1 MTTALL
7 FVAGVWLGTNID
19 LKELNNK
26 NRTKE
31 GINRLIAVVNQDLG
45 ISDGNI
51 NVKYSDAFVS
61 SLNDGYK
68 VVSYKEAQ
76 KGMENGDYAAIVTF
90 PSDMSSNVYSLNSD
104 LLKQS
109 EIDFVVNP
117 SLSENAYLE
126 TYLKVMDLQQD
137 ISKTI
142 SFLYISSL
150 YDEFHN
156 AQDKVKNVFHND
168 EDDMTALNDVE
179 LHDFR
184 LRVNWSDI
192 PQVDFNP
199 TEIDFDEF
207 VATVQGYADSM
218 SKEYT
223 DSYAV
228 AQADYDVFQ
237 TGFSDS
243 ADKISSEGLSW
254 YNRVD
259 QREEKV
265 SEQVSSLEKY
275 RESLKGWSDK
285 ALLWNEANLNWHDNL
300 STHYI
305 DLSTWKS
312 KVLDWKTKSD
322 QWGEAYQE
330 DMEKYKVKIKE
341 FYKNEDSNYLDKALK
356 YYSDAT
362 SDWAEKYT
370 GYAEKAK
377 TFFEGITPF
386 VEKYNTYATN
396 YNEKK
401 NQLLGY
407 LGSVEKYRTELS
419 TYKTKLDA
427 VKNKFDPIINY
438 YNQLKTFYLGNKQ
451 NNEQDNEQDNQS
463 NGLKQKISGF
473 YDSLLEFKD
482 ILDNYKTKLEAYEID
497 YNLSIPNQLSSK
509 IETQKKE
516 IDTYIE
522 NNKVEIEEFEVL
534 LNNISNITIDE
545 PTTSPDYSSLNS
557 DGNLPE
563 IDINELNS
571 YISQEELT
579 EWNKKYSGEKPDSNL
594 EPDTTS
600 SDEKEVDPVED
611 FEEDVPQFEGEE
623 FEELNIT
630 EPEKLNDQL
639 PEVPQVLLDNC
650 NSIISESKKY
660 IPNNYLNDDTKS
672 KVNEIV
678 KRYADNLTG
687 VDSRLKANMLSNNG
701 LLTQAYHGYNSYV
714 YTLRSDA
721 DSAYNAQTDDLDKTL
736 DSFYSVK
743 KSTSKDN
750 RNLLNDFSEKLPE
763 SRINSVTNK
772 DYVNFTIAPLNFS
785 TGKIRAEDQTQ
796 ASDQQK
802 RLNILSVSIVSL
814 LVMVIISLL
823 FIVYFYIK
831 ERKKEKEIN

>member
-254 YNRVD
+254 YNQVD
-259 QREEKV
+259 QREGKV

-275 RESLKGWSDK
+275 RESLMGWSDK
-285 ALLWNEANLNWHDNL
+285 ALLWNEANLNWRDNL

-322 QWGEAYQE
+322 QWGEAYQN
-330 DMEKYKVKIKE
+330 DLGNYKISIDNYKE
-341 FYKNEDSNYLDKALK
+341 EVDTYLKKALDH
-356 YYSDAT
+356 YSST
-362 SDWAEKYT
+362 TFDWAKKYT
-370 GYAEKAK
+370 GYADNVETFLK
-377 TFFEGITPF
+377 TLVGEYNNKIGIDSDYIKST
-386 VEKYNTYATN
+386 KQYA
-396 YNEKK
+396 ED
-401 NQLLGY
+401 
-407 LGSVEKYRTELS
+407 LS
-419 TYKTKLDA
+419 TYKTNLNA
-427 VKNKFDPIINY
+427 VKDENFDPIINY

-451 NNEQDNEQDNQS
+451 DNEQSNGQGNGQDNEQT
-463 NGLKQKISGF
+463 NGLKQKNSGF
-473 YDSLLEFKD
+473 YNSLLEFKQS
-482 ILDNYKTKLEAYEID
+482 LDNYKTKLEAYVGHSIDNEIGYD
-497 YNLSIPNQLSSK
+497 LSSK

-522 NNKVEIEEFEVL
+522 NNKVEIEEFELL
-534 LNNISNITIDE
+534 LNNISNVTIKE
-545 PTTSPDYSSLNS
+545 PPTSPDYSLLNS
-557 DGNLPE
+557 KGNLPE
-563 IDINELNS
+563 IDINDLQSNISKDEL
-571 YISQEELT
+571 E
-579 EWNKKYSGEKPDSNL
+579 EWNGEYSGDVPDANNFVKLDISK
-594 EPDTTS
+594 S
-600 SDEKEVDPVED
+600 KEKEVDPVEN

-796 ASDQQK
+796 VSDQQK

-823 FIVYFYIK
+823 FIVYFYIR